1 VIQEEELRRHNKPTD
16 AWISFN
22 GFVYDITAYVEKH
35 PPCTGRVC
43 FVIALMCA
51 GVGTDFL
58 GASLLD

>member
-1 VIQEEELRRHNKPTD
+1 MIQEEELRRHNKPTD

-43 FVIALMCA
+43 FVIALCVFELERNF
-51 GVGTDFL
+51 GSI
-58 GASLLD
+58 AS